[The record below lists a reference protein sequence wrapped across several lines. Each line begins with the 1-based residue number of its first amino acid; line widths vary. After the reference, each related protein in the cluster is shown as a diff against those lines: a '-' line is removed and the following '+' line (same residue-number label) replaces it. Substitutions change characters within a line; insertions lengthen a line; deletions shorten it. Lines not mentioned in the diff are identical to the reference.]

1 MHLEVIMPRFFIDHI
16 DPAAPTVTITG
27 RDAEHIR
34 VLRMRPGEELTLCD
48 GKGTEL
54 RCVLTASDGK
64 TAYADVREVAAS
76 TSEAAVPVHIYA
88 GLAKGDRVDYVVQK
102 CTELGAHDITF
113 FHCER
118 CIVRLDP
125 KKGAEAKLTRLQ
137 RIAEEAAK
145 QSGRGIIPQVR
156 YLDSYD
162 SMLQEAALHPLKLF
176 LYETGDRISLRSAIR
191 GALPADSAAVI
202 TGPEGGFTPAEAEA
216 ARAAGFAVCAMGP
229 RILRCET
236 APLIP
241 LTAILY
247 ETGDLD

>member
-1 MHLEVIMPRFFIDHI
+1 MPRFFMESIH
-16 DPAAPTVTITG
+16 PESPSVVITG
-27 RDAEHIR
+27 RDAEHIK
-34 VLRMRPGEELTLCD
+34 VLRMRPGEILTICD

-54 RCVLTASDGK
+54 QCVLTASDGK
-64 TAYADVREVAAS
+64 TAYANITAVTQSVSES
-76 TSEAAVPVHIYA
+76 TVPVHIYA

-102 CTELGAHDITF
+102 CTELGAYDITF
-113 FHCER
+113 FHSER

-125 KKGAEAKLTRLQ
+125 KKGADAKLARLQ

-162 SMLQEAALHPLKLF
+162 AMLETAGQAALKLF
-176 LYETGDRISLRSAIR
+176 LYETGDRASMRSVLQQAHPIQ
-191 GALPADSAAVI
+191 SAAIV
-202 TGPEGGFTPAEAEA
+202 TGPEGGFTPEETQR
-216 ARAAGFAVCAMGP
+216 ARERGFSVCAMGP

-241 LTAILY
+241 LTAVLY
-247 ETGDLD
+247 ETGNLD

>member
-1 MHLEVIMPRFFIDHI
+1 MPRFFIETI
-16 DPAAPTVTITG
+16 NPESTSVVITG
-27 RDAEHIR
+27 RDAEHIK
-34 VLRMRPGEELTLCD
+34 VLRMRPGETLTLCD

-54 RCVLTASDGK
+54 HCVLTQSDGK
-64 TAYADVREVAAS
+64 TAYAEVTEVCPSVSES
-76 TSEAAVPVHIYA
+76 TVPVHIYA

-113 FHCER
+113 FHSER

-125 KKGAEAKLTRLQ
+125 KKGADTKLTRLQ

-145 QSGRGIIPQVR
+145 QSGRGIVPKVR

-162 SMLQEAALHPLKLF
+162 AMLETAGQAALKLF
-176 LYETGDRISLRSAIR
+176 LYETGERGSMRSVIQQAQPIE
-191 GALPADSAAVI
+191 SAAIV
-202 TGPEGGFTPAEAEA
+202 TGPEGGFTPEEAQQ
-216 ARAAGFAVCAMGP
+216 ARKKGFSVCTMGP

-241 LTAILY
+241 LAAVLY
-247 ETGDLD
+247 ETGNLD

>member
-1 MHLEVIMPRFFIDHI
+1 MPRFFIEHI
-16 DPAAPTVTITG
+16 DPAAPSVVITG
-27 RDAEHIR
+27 RDAEHIK
-34 VLRMRPGEELTLCD
+34 VLRMRPGEALTLCD

-54 RCVLTASDGK
+54 HCVLTASDGK
-64 TAYADVREVAAS
+64 TAYADVREVTPS
-76 TSEAAVPVHIYA
+76 TSESTVPVHIYA

-113 FHCER
+113 FHSER

-125 KKGAEAKLTRLQ
+125 KKGAEAKLTRLR

-156 YLDSYD
+156 YLDGYD
-162 SMLQEAALHPLKLF
+162 AMLSDAAQHPLKLF
-176 LYETGDRISLRSAIR
+176 LYETGDRVSMQSAIR
-191 GALPADSAAVI
+191 EQLPAQSAAII
-202 TGPEGGFTPAEAEA
+202 TGPEGGFTAEEAEA
-216 ARAAGFAVCAMGP
+216 ARSMGFAVCAMGP

-241 LTAILY
+241 LTAVLY
-247 ETGDLD
+247 ETGNLD